1 MVKLKSIA
9 TCSVLLP
16 MAVAAQQRP
25 NIIYIMTDQ
34 QTATAMSCA
43 GNPDLH
49 TPNMDRLAER
59 GVRFENAYCSL
70 PLSGPSR
77 ASMFTGYTPTE
88 TGLQENETPMPDSLR
103 TQTLGTL
110 MSEAGYQC
118 AYAGKWHV
126 NTNSLPGKHAFGFE
140 NLHGHDD
147 TGLAEACVSFL
158 QRKQDKPFFLVAS
171 FDNPHNICEY
181 ARHQNPPFAD
191 FEEPA
196 LKDCPGLPNNFAV
209 NPYDADALAFEKTR
223 NHRLYPT
230 RNYTPDDWRRYRNA
244 YYRLIETVDA
254 EIGKIVNEVE
264 KQNLWKNTVII
275 FTSDHGDGCGA
286 HQWNQKTALYE
297 EVVNVPFIVCLPNG
311 KHAGKVLP
319 QLINNGVD
327 LMPAVCDWA
336 GAKVPQGRNGVSF
349 RQVVKQGDAATIHRQ
364 YVVTETNFAQT
375 AGTLGWMVR
384 TPQYK
389 YVLYDTGKNREM
401 LYDMKTDRGEM
412 CNLAV
417 EDKYKEIV
425 KAHRRL
431 LEEWMDKHP
440 SSATRFRYKYIPK
453 K

>member
-49 TPNMDRLAER
+49 TPNMDRLAEH

-88 TGLQENETPMPDSLR
+88 AGLQENETPMPDSLR

-230 RNYTPDDWRRYRNA
+230 RNYTPDEWRRYRNA

-264 KQNLWKNTVII
+264 KLNLWKNTVII

-349 RQVVKQGDAATIHRQ
+349 RQVVEQGDAATIHRQ

-412 CNLAV
+412 CNLAI
-417 EDKYKEIV
+417 EEKFKDIV
-425 KAHRRL
+425 KEHRRL

>member
-264 KQNLWKNTVII
+264 KLNLWKNTVII

-297 EVVNVPFIVCLPNG
+297 EVVKVPFIVCLPNG

-349 RQVVKQGDAATIHRQ
+349 RQVVEQGDAATIHRQ

-384 TPQYK
+384 TPHYK

-412 CNLAV
+412 CNLAI

-425 KAHRRL
+425 KEHRRL

-440 SSATRFRYKYIPK
+440 SSATLYKQKYLPK
-453 K
+453 H